1 MAACTQSG
9 TEMARENAGSGPA
22 EWSVAGWRA
31 VKQSAATV
39 RVIMAL
45 VAHWC
50 PATALVTMGYVGFPA
65 GDSLLDCLVSTKCL
79 ATVTIA
85 AARINPSAAISY
97 QAPASV
103 RLAY

>member
-1 MAACTQSG
+1 MAAWTQSG

-50 PATALVTMGYVGFPA
+50 PATALP
-65 GDSLLDCLVSTKCL
+65 
-79 ATVTIA
+79 
-85 AARINPSAAISY
+85 
-97 QAPASV
+97 
-103 RLAY
+103 

>member
-1 MAACTQSG
+1 MAAWTQSG

-50 PATALVTMGYVGFPA
+50 PATAVVTMGYVGFPA
-65 GDSLLDCLVSTKCL
+65 GDCLMSTKCPAWPRSL
-79 ATVTIA
+79 LQLPGS
-85 AARINPSAAISY
+85 NPSAAISY